1 MMVDLAAAAV
11 TAIVSATVT
20 DGWEGVRAKVAR
32 WFGRG
37 DRRETEI
44 AQAQLD
50 ESHSVLANLSGD
62 ELERA
67 RLEQEAA
74 WRARVGD
81 LLARHPEA
89 ELELSDLVEQ
99 IMAAKPVQRSV
110 RQWAKAKHS
119 TVIQVGR
126 DATIAELPSIQ
137 DERGRGARS

>member
-11 TAIVSATVT
+11 TAIVSAMVT

-37 DRRETEI
+37 DKREIEV
-44 AQAQLD
+44 AQAQLE
-50 ESHSVLANLSGD
+50 ESHSVLADLSGD

-74 WRARVGD
+74 WRARIGD

-89 ELELSDLVEQ
+89 DLELLSLVEQ
-99 IMAAKPVQRSV
+99 IADARPTQRSV
-110 RQWAKAKHS
+110 LQRAKAKHS
-119 TVIQVGR
+119 MVIQVAG
-126 DATIAELPSIQ
+126 DATIGHLPSIQ
-137 DERGRGARS
+137 DER